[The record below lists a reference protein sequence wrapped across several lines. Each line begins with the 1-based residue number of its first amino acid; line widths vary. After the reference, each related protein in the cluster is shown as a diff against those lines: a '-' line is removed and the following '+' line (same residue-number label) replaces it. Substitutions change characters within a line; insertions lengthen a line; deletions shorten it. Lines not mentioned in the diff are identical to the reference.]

1 MYDRNSFSMVVTHR
15 TRVGIERVDPWS
27 NVQVGTPSATQFVS
41 VRNTGVGPVHVNSF
55 TATGDFSVVTTG
67 VANCSLIAPLP
78 AGAICS
84 IAVRV
89 TASVEGVRTGELTV
103 VSTATNSPH
112 IVLLSVG
119 FLRILVGEEELA
131 GPIDEQ
137 VVQLRPQAG
146 TVGQS
151 QVALDPIEHWSERM
165 SP

>member
-1 MYDRNSFSMVVTHR
+1 MALFDKLYGDRRLFGR
-15 TRVGIERVDPWS
+15 DDRRREL
-27 NVQVGTPSATQFVS
+27 
-41 VRNTGVGPVHVNSF
+41 
-55 TATGDFSVVTTG
+55 
-67 VANCSLIAPLP
+67 SLIAPLP

-131 GPIDEQ
+131 APIDEQ

-151 QVALDPIEHWSERM
+151 QVALDPIEHWR
-165 SP
+165 

>member
-1 MYDRNSFSMVVTHR
+1 MVTVGVKGDERERLDRT
-15 TRVGIERVDPWS
+15 TKPDP
-27 NVQVGTPSATQFVS
+27 FVMLDLDGAA
-41 VRNTGVGPVHVNSF
+41 REIRGKDHNQRADHV
-55 TATGDFSVVTTG
+55 
-67 VANCSLIAPLP
+67 I
-78 AGAICS
+78 
-84 IAVRV
+84 
-89 TASVEGVRTGELTV
+89 
-103 VSTATNSPH
+103 
-112 IVLLSVG
+112 G